1 MRSSFRWWQFR
12 QQIASSLIITL
23 LTSLAGEVPAHA
35 QITSDGTLSTTVS
48 QFGNNFSI
56 TNGSRVGNNL
66 FHSFRQFSVPTGGAA
81 FFNNATTVQNI
92 ISRVT
97 GGSVSNIDGLIRANG
112 QANLFLINPA
122 GIIFGPNASV
132 FVGGSFVASTANNVI
147 FADGTRFNTT
157 DTTSTPLL
165 SISAPIGLQ
174 LGPNAGAI
182 QTQGTPALN
191 FFFRPPQLF
200 LAKSVAL
207 IGSELNFNSTSLSV
221 PNGQLDLWAV
231 RNAEVMLDPQTGWQL
246 TSPAAMAD
254 WGTIT
259 LRQSAYL
266 DTSGATGGAIN
277 IRGRGLTVQEGSSI
291 ASATGAFGQG
301 KGINVKTTEFVDLL
315 GISDPQN
322 YPTPGIYTS
331 VTGSNAKAG
340 DITIE
345 TGRLRI
351 TNAAW
356 LQSIISFGFDPV
368 TFQFIPINNSKS
380 GNIAVRAADV
390 EVIGYSPFPNSFT
403 GSQSPSAITTLV
415 TSGYNNES
423 GKITIDADR
432 VKLLQGGRIS
442 TDLLGSFGPS
452 NPGVIFTTGK
462 AGDIAIRA
470 TDRLE
475 IEGVIPSGLTAAVIT
490 SIQPGTQGQSGNIT
504 IDTGNLAISNG
515 GAVSSALSGY
525 GAAGNIDIRATETS
539 VSDPQI
545 DIASNTV
552 SGITVS
558 VAEGAIGQGGNITL
572 RGDRLR
578 VFNGGQITSSN
589 LGQGAAGNV
598 TIQVNQIDVEGSH
611 PLPSGYQ
618 LPSSISATST
628 SRFAAGSVNITA
640 DTVRVRNGADLTV
653 SNSGSGDAGNLNISA
668 RNIFLD
674 NQASLQAEVNGGSQ
688 GNILLQ
694 AKDLLL
700 LRHGS
705 KITTNARGAST
716 GGNIN
721 IQAGFIVAVLKENS
735 DIVANAVLGSGG
747 NIQITTQGIFGLKYQ
762 PQLTPNSDITASS
775 QFGINGSVQIN
786 TIDVDPSSGLV
797 QLSDTLADPSQQIAT
812 GCSSGQS
819 SRFVATGRGGVPQ
832 NPTQQ
837 VTDDRTWND
846 LRDLSAYRQANHPVA
861 ATPTSPTTI
870 VEASGWQRHANGTIE
885 LLAQPS
891 PTVVPNFINCSG
903 EPESETAASLQP

>member
-1 MRSSFRWWQFR
+1 MRSRHECWQFSR
-12 QQIASSLIITL
+12 QVVGGIIITL
-23 LTSLAGEVPAHA
+23 LTSLVGKSPADA

-48 QFGNNFSI
+48 QFGNNFII
-56 TNGSRVGNNL
+56 TNGDRAGNNL
-66 FHSFRQFSVPTGGAA
+66 FHSFSQFSVPTGGAA
-81 FFNNATTVQNI
+81 FFNNAPDVQNI

-97 GGSVSNIDGLIRANG
+97 GGSISTIDGLIRANG
-112 QANLFLINPA
+112 LANLFLINPA

-132 FVGGSFVASTANNVI
+132 FVGGSFVASTANNVL

-157 DTTSTPLL
+157 DSTSTPLL
-165 SISAPIGLQ
+165 TISTPIGLQ
-174 LGPNAGAI
+174 LGANAGAI
-182 QTQGTPALN
+182 QMQGTPAPN
-191 FFFRPPQLF
+191 FFLRPPQLF
-200 LAKSVAL
+200 FAKSVAL
-207 IGSELNFNSTSLSV
+207 IGSDLNFNGTSLFV
-221 PNGQLDLWAV
+221 PDGRLDLWAV
-231 RNAEVMLDPQTGWQL
+231 RNAEVTLDPQTGWQL
-246 TSPAAMAD
+246 TSPMATAD

-259 LRQSAYL
+259 LRQSSYL

-277 IRGRGLTVQEGSSI
+277 IRGRGLTLADGSGI
-291 ASATGAFGQG
+291 ASTTGAFGQG

-322 YPTPGIYTS
+322 YFTPGIYTS

-356 LQSIISFGFDPV
+356 LQSLISYAFDPV
-368 TFQFIPINNSKS
+368 TFQLIPINNSKS
-380 GNIAVRAADV
+380 GDITVRAADI
-390 EVIGYSPFPNSFT
+390 EVIGYSPFVNAFT
-403 GSQSPSAITTLV
+403 GIQSPSAITTLV
-415 TSGYNNES
+415 SGGYNNES

-432 VKLLQGGRIS
+432 VRLLRGGRIS
-442 TDLLGSFGPS
+442 TDLIGSFGFS
-452 NPGVIFTTGK
+452 NPEMIFTSGK

-470 TDRLE
+470 TERLE

-515 GAVSSALSGY
+515 GAISSALSGY
-525 GAAGNIDIRATETS
+525 GAAGNINIRATETS

-545 DIASNTV
+545 DSISNTV

-578 VFNGGQITSSN
+578 VFNGGQITSSS
-589 LGQGAAGNV
+589 LGQGSAGNV
-598 TIQVNQIDVEGSH
+598 TVQVNQIDVEGSH
-611 PLPSGYQ
+611 PLPNGSQ
-618 LPSSISATST
+618 LPSSISASSA
-628 SRFAAGSVNITA
+628 SRFAAGSVNVTA
-640 DTVRVRNGADLTV
+640 DTVQVRNGAELTV

-668 RNIFLD
+668 RKVFLD
-674 NQASLQAEVNGGSQ
+674 QRASLRAEVNGGSQ
-688 GNILLQ
+688 GNIQLQ

-705 KITTNARGAST
+705 NITTNARGAST
-716 GGNIN
+716 GGNIT
-721 IQAGFIVAVLKENS
+721 IQAGFIVAVLQENS

-775 QFGINGSVQIN
+775 QFGVNGSVQIN

-797 QLSDTLADPSQQIAT
+797 QLPSNLADPSQEIAT
-812 GCSSGQS
+812 GCSNGQS

-837 VTDDRTWND
+837 VMNDRTWND
-846 LRDLSAYRQANHPVA
+846 LRDLSAYRQPGSTVVQAPMPP
-861 ATPTSPTTI
+861 PTVI
-870 VEASGWQRHANGTIE
+870 VEATGWQHHADGSIE
-885 LLAQPS
+885 LVTQQS
-891 PTVVPNFINCSG
+891 PAVVPQFINCSG
-903 EPESETAASLQP
+903 QPETTALQP